1 MRSYY
6 RIMLGRA
13 SIHANECYENNF
25 IGCHFGFDIN
35 FSEKLPENWRD
46 FNKEFI
52 PYFLEKHPD
61 KSKVTAGL
69 ACGATHTICKGI
81 QIGDIILSPDG
92 SGNYMVGEIVDDYSY
107 VQNSVL
113 PHQRSIKWYPKSI
126 PRTSMSEELR
136 HSAGSIGTVSNIS
149 KYSEELELL
158 LSDNRPPALIS
169 TDETV
174 EDPSV
179 FALEKHL
186 EDFLVENWSQTELG
200 RKYDIVEEEGE
211 LVGQQYPTDTGPIDI
226 LAVSKDKK
234 TILVIELKK
243 GRASD
248 SVVGQIQRYM
258 GFVNEELLEDGQSV
272 KGIIIALE
280 DDLKLKRA
288 LSMTNN
294 IDFFRYEIDFKLIK

>member
-1 MRSYY
+1 
-6 RIMLGRA
+6 MLGRA
-13 SIHANECYENNF
+13 SVHANECYENNF

-35 FSEKLPENWRD
+35 FSENLPENWRD

-81 QIGDIILSPDG
+81 QIGDIIFSPDG
-92 SGNYMVGEIVDDYSY
+92 SGSYMVGEIADDYTY

-200 RKYDIVEEEGE
+200 MQYDIIEEEGE
-211 LVGQQYPTDTGPIDI
+211 LVGQQYSTDTGPIDI

-280 DDLKLKRA
+280 EDLKLNRA
-288 LSMTNN
+288 LSMTRN